1 MFSLA
6 RRFALRFSTALL
18 FGILNALFTM
28 TVLSGQWLT
37 SAAGDITLLAFEAA
51 VVVLALLLVQ
61 WLIRR
66 AGALAQAVGTVRRGS
81 PEEAQADRVLARFNA
96 AETLLD
102 QLWMSALL
110 PVIAGFFLL
119 DTHLAMYLHGGL
131 LVLAIAITFW
141 QGTRLDKLRN
151 THGYHAGFGRT
162 TP

>member
-28 TVLSGQWLT
+28 AVLSGQWLT
-37 SAAGDITLLAFEAA
+37 SSAGDSALLAFEAA
-51 VVVLALLLVQ
+51 VVVLALLL
-61 WLIRR
+61 
-66 AGALAQAVGTVRRGS
+66 
-81 PEEAQADRVLARFNA
+81 
-96 AETLLD
+96 
-102 QLWMSALL
+102 
-110 PVIAGFFLL
+110 
-119 DTHLAMYLHGGL
+119 
-131 LVLAIAITFW
+131 AIAMTFW